1 MNTRERAGG
10 THPEVSSDAAVVLAH
25 VRAALGEPA
34 GWSAPVAHT
43 SVALAVID
51 SVWGINSRWTSVR
64 NVIDRYRRAREQTDG
79 DSHLAGTTDP
89 DSDTPED
96 LLDFIESSGGADAFA
111 EVVQNRQRTST
122 RNGILKAEAVK
133 QVASVLRDHRIRT
146 PADVCR
152 ASSEQLA
159 ELRQDWIQIPGQR
172 SGLSLDAFLLA
183 TGRGSVKADRMVRRF
198 VADAL
203 QAPGESAVKPARAAA
218 LVEEAA
224 TLAQIDARLLDAA
237 IWQYESDRARTRRGG
252 VPAV

>member
-1 MNTRERAGG
+1 MSIRKRADETRPAM
-10 THPEVSSDAAVVLAH
+10 SSEAALVLAY
-25 VRAALGEPA
+25 VRATLGEPA
-34 GWSAPVAHT
+34 DWSAPVAHT

-64 NVIDRYRRAREQTDG
+64 NVIDRYRRARLENDG
-79 DSHLAGTTDP
+79 QSNLAGATDP
-89 DSDTPED
+89 DADTPGD
-96 LLDFIESSGGADAFA
+96 LLEFIESSGGADAFA

-122 RNGILKAEAVK
+122 RNGILKADAVRR
-133 QVASVLRDHRIRT
+133 VASVLCAHGIRT
-146 PADVCR
+146 PADVRR

-172 SGLSLDAFLLA
+172 SGLSLDAFLLS

-203 QAPGESAVKPARAAA
+203 QVPGESAVKPARAAA

-224 TLAQIDARLLDAA
+224 TLGRIDARLLDAA
-237 IWQYESDRARTRRGG
+237 IWQYESDRARKR
-252 VPAV
+252 